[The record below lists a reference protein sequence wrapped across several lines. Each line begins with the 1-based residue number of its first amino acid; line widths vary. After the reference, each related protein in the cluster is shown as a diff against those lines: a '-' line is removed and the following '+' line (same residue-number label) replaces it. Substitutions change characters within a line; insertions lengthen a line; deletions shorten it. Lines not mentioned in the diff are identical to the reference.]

1 MAYSNWGAFV
11 KKVMEYSIWGAVV
24 FCNGIRREDK
34 EDSVLFEGMHD
45 YSHGVMGDGA
55 IRVECFKGYP
65 PEIFEQDSD
74 GIHKIE
80 YADEDADM
88 FEYDVHFEYKDYKF
102 DFKSGDVRKAT
113 MTEPDGTIWECTYG
127 YCYGAGRE

>member
-11 KKVMEYSIWGAVV
+11 
-24 FCNGIRREDK
+24 FCNDIRREDK

-55 IRVECFKGYP
+55 IRVKCFKGYL

-80 YADEDADM
+80 YEDEDADT
-88 FEYDVHFEYKDYKF
+88 FEFDVRFEYKDYKF
-102 DFKSGDVRKAT
+102 DFKSGDVCKAM

-127 YCYGAGRE
+127 YCYGAGWE